1 MPTKITVDELSIL
14 DAVKALNDRETDA
27 FSTSILDVLVFA
39 TDKPFSAKKL
49 VRLLKKMENREFV
62 SSRLAVGQSGTRK
75 RLFKVLKGVPL

>member
-14 DAVKALNDRETDA
+14 DAVKALNDQEMDA
-27 FSTSILDVLVFA
+27 YSSSILGVMKLRGGK
-39 TDKPFSAKKL
+39 TFSAKKL
-49 VRLLKKMENREFV
+49 VRLLKSMENRGFV

>member
-14 DAVKALNDRETDA
+14 DAVKALNDLAMDA
-27 FSTSILDVLVFA
+27 YSSSIRGTIIVMKGKV
-39 TDKPFSAKKL
+39 FSAKKL
-49 VRLLKKMENREFV
+49 VRLLKKMENRGFV